1 MAILREIQFDRDFYK
16 DEKEKYNR
24 PRSHSLFNE
33 DCSNLQAFERTISKR
48 GITGHNIHDLDITA
62 LIGTEFNKIWSLA
75 ATSLLEFQGSPGTW
89 HTKYV
94 LPLRNI
100 VAKERSRIIL
110 DIRSN
115 ILDLFEGLEDELIQ
129 QNLGYI
135 WSGIRSRIRSLDGF
149 DGVYNNGPVTSDGK
163 YVFEAYV
170 RPSNSPKKHP
180 RISVAYQQGQQNVSK
195 VSNLQ
200 FE

>member
-33 DCSNLQAFERTISKR
+33 DCSNLQPFERTISKR

-149 DGVYNNGPVTSDGK
+149 DGVYNNGPVTSD
-163 YVFEAYV
+163 ET
-170 RPSNSPKKHP
+170 PSYIC
-180 RISVAYQQGQQNVSK
+180 RIPTGSAKSQ
-195 VSNLQ
+195 
-200 FE
+200 